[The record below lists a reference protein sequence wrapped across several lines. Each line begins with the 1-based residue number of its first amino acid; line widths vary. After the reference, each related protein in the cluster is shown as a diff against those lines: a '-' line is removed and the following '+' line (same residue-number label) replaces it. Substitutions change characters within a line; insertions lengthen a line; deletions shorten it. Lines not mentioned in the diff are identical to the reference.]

1 LGEVLLLNKASN
13 TKRRQLV
20 VGNWKM
26 NGNQQSIADLLSRI
40 LQGWNG
46 EHAAEVVVCP
56 PYPYLQHALELLEG
70 SSIVLGAQSVN
81 EHEGGAFTGEIS
93 AGMLVDW
100 QCKYVIVGHNE
111 RRRMQH
117 ENDAQVAQKFFAA
130 QNAGLIPIFCIG
142 ESLSE
147 RDKGQTL
154 DVIERQLRAVLD
166 ETDIGVFAKAVIAY
180 EPIWAVGTGITAE
193 PEQAQE
199 VHRFIRS
206 LLGDVGEQTRIL
218 YGGSVKGYNAEQL
231 FAMPDI
237 DGALLGGASLDADE
251 FLTICT
257 AADR

>member
-1 LGEVLLLNKASN
+1 MNKANN

-26 NGNQQSIADLLSRI
+26 NGNQQSIADLLSKV
-40 LQGWNG
+40 LQGWSG
-46 EHAAEVVVCP
+46 EYGAEVVVCP
-56 PYPYLQHALELLEG
+56 PYPYLQQALELLKD
-70 SSIVLGAQSVN
+70 SPIVLGAQSVN
-81 EHEGGAFTGEIS
+81 EHENGAFTGEVS
-93 AGMLVDW
+93 AQMLVDW
-100 QCKYVIVGHNE
+100 QCQYVIVGHNE
-111 RRRMQH
+111 RRRMQQ

-130 QNAGLIPIFCIG
+130 QSVGLTPILCIG

-147 RDKGQTL
+147 RDQGQTL
-154 DVIERQLRAVLD
+154 QVIERQLRAVLD
-166 ETDIGVFAKAVIAY
+166 QADITVFAKAVVAY
-180 EPIWAVGTGITAE
+180 EPIWAVGTGVTAE

-206 LLGDVGEQTRIL
+206 LLGETGEQTRIL
-218 YGGSVKGYNAEQL
+218 YGGSVKGYNARQL

-251 FLTICT
+251 FLTICM